1 MYTLVTQDDNYND
14 KVSEDINDIYAYFCT
29 QNTISQTME
38 KWCDDE
44 NSKLFRMYTS
54 LFSRTQLK

>member
-29 QNTISQTME
+29 QNTTSETME
-38 KWCDDE
+38 KRCDDE